1 MDFANTTSDLD
12 FENRM
17 VDPAYNPEDAA
28 VENPLRPRTL
38 QEYIGQEK
46 VKENLAVYMEAAK
59 RRQESLDHVLLYG
72 PPGLGKTTSSSSR
85 KPLITRRSSS
95 ISIHLTQTG
104 SCPRHSYSPR
114 RQAPFEAPP
123 A

>member
-1 MDFANTTSDLD
+1 MEFENTSSELD

-46 VKENLAVYMEAAK
+46 VKENLAVYMKAAK
-59 RRQESLDHVLLYG
+59 GRGESLDHVLLYG
-72 PPGLGKTTSSSSR
+72 PPGVGKTT
-85 KPLITRRSSS
+85 RRSA
-95 ISIHLTQTG
+95 G
-104 SCPRHSYSPR
+104 GCRSCG
-114 RQAPFEAPP
+114 
-123 A
+123 